1 MPAYLTHL
9 AAFLPNQPV
18 PNQRI
23 ESVLGMIGNAP
34 SAVKDLILQRNG
46 IKWRYYAIDP
56 ATGEPTHTN
65 TELTAEAVR
74 LLLSESGLQP
84 GAIDLLAC
92 GTSSPDQSIPS
103 HAAMVHG
110 ALAWL
115 TVLALAVGMC
125 FLSEVSW
132 SQQTSPGTATCDTR
146 FRRIGD
152 SQRFS

>member
-56 ATGEPTHTN
+56 TTGEPTR
-65 TELTAEAVR
+65 VR
-74 LLLSESGLQP
+74 K
-84 GAIDLLAC
+84 
-92 GTSSPDQSIPS
+92 
-103 HAAMVHG
+103 
-110 ALAWL
+110 
-115 TVLALAVGMC
+115 
-125 FLSEVSW
+125 
-132 SQQTSPGTATCDTR
+132 
-146 FRRIGD
+146 RIGAD
-152 SQRFS
+152 GTKERISVRSGNPIPRPGP